1 MSVTDCAIAHFPLG
15 TPMFRLVA
23 LFRVFEASLNLRV
36 EGSIPSRL
44 TTISWTISHVV
55 VSPVALRG
63 RMAGAIFSGRQAA
76 AATGRAVSGRAPVAP
91 TGDRKAS
98 MAQNPHDGRAAT
110 TTFPLVFGAG
120 LNRSLTLESA
130 WDQSPHRHRC
140 EPRAA

>member
-1 MSVTDCAIAHFPLG
+1 
-15 TPMFRLVA
+15 MFRLVA

-36 EGSIPSRL
+36 VGSIPTRL

-63 RMAGAIFSGRQAA
+63 RMAGAIFSGRQA

-130 WDQSPHRHRC
+130 WDQFPHGQQC